1 MARVLLADSQPLF
14 NEALEALFSRD
25 DAHHVVGRCSSAD
38 DAFAH
43 VSSLRPDLVLVDAA
57 LGLEG
62 SPNLVT
68 RMLEACPETR
78 VIVLGDDHDAELLL
92 AAIRAGAAGV
102 VGKTYGASTVLR
114 VAGAV
119 MQGEGAVPRGML
131 LELARRMVSRDR
143 APDSPL
149 SRLSPRERQVLA
161 LLSRGW
167 DNARIGRD
175 LFISQHTVRTHIQNI
190 LEKLGM
196 HSKLEAA
203 TFAMQRSMELELPPA
218 VRATDRQDETTRRS
232 SNCDDQRADVDRPSG
247 TAARRPAPRRRRD
260 ERACVQ
266 PASLPA
272 ADRGRGGRPARP
284 GHRRLQPADRLPRGQ
299 GARVGHRVD
308 APARR
313 HPVADPG
320 VPRHPRRG
328 PDRRRPPG
336 PADRAGRAAGCARG
350 RRVERDR
357 DAEASLSTATDPS
370 KRVAGCWA
378 PRPTAGQTWSAP

>member
-25 DAHHVVGRCSSAD
+25 DAHQVIGRCSSAE
-38 DAFAH
+38 DAFTH

-68 RMLEACPETR
+68 RMLEACPEAR
-78 VIVLGDDHDAELLL
+78 VIVLGDDHDADLLL
-92 AAIRAGAAGV
+92 SAIRAGAAGV

-119 MQGEGAVPRGML
+119 LDGEGAVPRSML
-131 LELARRMVSRDR
+131 LEVARRMVSTDR
-143 APDSPL
+143 PNSPL

-203 TFAMQRSMELELPPA
+203 TFAMQRSTELELAPG
-218 VRATDRQDETTRRS
+218 
-232 SNCDDQRADVDRPSG
+232 G
-247 TAARRPAPRRRRD
+247 T
-260 ERACVQ
+260 
-266 PASLPA
+266 
-272 ADRGRGGRPARP
+272 
-284 GHRRLQPADRLPRGQ
+284 
-299 GARVGHRVD
+299 
-308 APARR
+308 
-313 HPVADPG
+313 
-320 VPRHPRRG
+320 G
-328 PDRRRPPG
+328 PNN
-336 PADRAGRAAGCARG
+336 
-350 RRVERDR
+350 
-357 DAEASLSTATDPS
+357 
-370 KRVAGCWA
+370 
-378 PRPTAGQTWSAP
+378 

>member
-25 DAHHVVGRCSSAD
+25 DAHQVIGRCSSAD
-38 DAFAH
+38 DAFTH

-62 SPNLVT
+62 SPDLVT

-78 VIVLGDDHDAELLL
+78 VIVLGDDHDADLLL

-119 MQGEGAVPRGML
+119 LDGEGAVPRGML
-131 LELARRMVSRDR
+131 LELARRMVSTDR
-143 APDSPL
+143 PNSPL

-203 TFAMQRSMELELPPA
+203 TFAMQRSTELELAPG
-218 VRATDRQDETTRRS
+218 
-232 SNCDDQRADVDRPSG
+232 G
-247 TAARRPAPRRRRD
+247 T
-260 ERACVQ
+260 
-266 PASLPA
+266 
-272 ADRGRGGRPARP
+272 
-284 GHRRLQPADRLPRGQ
+284 
-299 GARVGHRVD
+299 
-308 APARR
+308 
-313 HPVADPG
+313 
-320 VPRHPRRG
+320 G
-328 PDRRRPPG
+328 PNN
-336 PADRAGRAAGCARG
+336 
-350 RRVERDR
+350 
-357 DAEASLSTATDPS
+357 
-370 KRVAGCWA
+370 
-378 PRPTAGQTWSAP
+378 

>member
-25 DAHHVVGRCSSAD
+25 DVHHVIGRCSSAD
-38 DAFAH
+38 DAFTH

-78 VIVLGDDHDAELLL
+78 VIVLGDDHDADLLL

-119 MQGEGAVPRGML
+119 MEGEGAVPRGML
-131 LELARRMVSRDR
+131 LELARRMVARDR
-143 APDSPL
+143 TPDSPL

-161 LLSRGW
+161 LLSKGW

-203 TFAMQRSMELELPPA
+203 TFAMQRSMELELTP
-218 VRATDRQDETTRRS
+218 
-232 SNCDDQRADVDRPSG
+232 
-247 TAARRPAPRRRRD
+247 
-260 ERACVQ
+260 
-266 PASLPA
+266 
-272 ADRGRGGRPARP
+272 GG
-284 GHRRLQPADRLPRGQ
+284 
-299 GARVGHRVD
+299 
-308 APARR
+308 
-313 HPVADPG
+313 
-320 VPRHPRRG
+320 
-328 PDRRRPPG
+328 
-336 PADRAGRAAGCARG
+336 AGL
-350 RRVERDR
+350 D
-357 DAEASLSTATDPS
+357 T
-370 KRVAGCWA
+370 
-378 PRPTAGQTWSAP
+378 

>member
-25 DAHHVVGRCSSAD
+25 DAHQVIGRCSSAE
-38 DAFAH
+38 DAFTH

-78 VIVLGDDHDAELLL
+78 VIVLGDDHDADLLL

-119 MQGEGAVPRGML
+119 LDGEGAVPRSML
-131 LELARRMVSRDR
+131 LEVARRVVSRDR

-175 LFISQHTVRTHIQNI
+175 LYISQHTVRTHIQNI

-203 TFAMQRSMELELPPA
+203 TFAMQRSMELELTP
-218 VRATDRQDETTRRS
+218 
-232 SNCDDQRADVDRPSG
+232 
-247 TAARRPAPRRRRD
+247 
-260 ERACVQ
+260 
-266 PASLPA
+266 
-272 ADRGRGGRPARP
+272 GGA
-284 GHRRLQPADRLPRGQ
+284 
-299 GARVGHRVD
+299 
-308 APARR
+308 
-313 HPVADPG
+313 
-320 VPRHPRRG
+320 G
-328 PDRRRPPG
+328 PNH
-336 PADRAGRAAGCARG
+336 
-350 RRVERDR
+350 
-357 DAEASLSTATDPS
+357 
-370 KRVAGCWA
+370 
-378 PRPTAGQTWSAP
+378 